1 MMKIRPIGRNGKLQC
16 WRYHRDAAE
25 FGKRDIDCYKNNR
38 PLGVMKDGLS
48 GPYCWHT
55 VVAGN
60 ETVAIKKGSPPTLNN
75 DTRIGN

>member
-1 MMKIRPIGRNGKLQC
+1 MLLNLENGTLTV
-16 WRYHRDAAE
+16 
-25 FGKRDIDCYKNNR
+25 YKNNR